1 MNTAKSLVIRRAV
14 LAGLVAS
21 LALVAFYFL
30 LVGFSSGSWQ
40 HSTELLAQDRF
51 YVLAITAGFGTQ
63 VGLFSYMRQVQKL
76 VRVRGAG
83 AMAAS
88 GTGASTVSMLACCV
102 HHLGEVL
109 PVLAASGAAIF
120 FEKYRYPVMWLG
132 IAIMTGCGQNK
143 SQANSQSW
151 EKTVQ
156 SQQGEKEKITESRV
170 GEAGTEPSK
179 DKQPPA
185 AEEGSKQN
193 LATGS
198 RQKQQQP
205 VDSKPPITKRP
216 VEATFYERRESKGG
230 IEVEVTWVTPEYL
243 RARGQQP
250 TAEQERDLTSNLV
263 FNVALTAHSGNL
275 MTFDFVGSTSLKIN
289 GREAG
294 RGTWEL
300 VDNDA
305 HHPEGILRFA
315 APTGEPVKDLT
326 LTIKGLGGVPERVF
340 KWELP

>member
-1 MNTAKSLVIRRAV
+1 MQRKNLLLIFI
-14 LAGLVAS
+14 L
-21 LALVAFYFL
+21 FL
-30 LVGFSSGSWQ
+30 LF
-40 HSTELLAQDRF
+40 L
-51 YVLAITAGFGTQ
+51 IT
-63 VGLFSYMRQVQKL
+63 V
-76 VRVRGAG
+76 
-83 AMAAS
+83 
-88 GTGASTVSMLACCV
+88 
-102 HHLGEVL
+102 
-109 PVLAASGAAIF
+109 
-120 FEKYRYPVMWLG
+120 
-132 IAIMTGCGQNK
+132 MTGCGQNK

-170 GEAGTEPSK
+170 GEAETEPSK

-205 VDSKPPITKRP
+205 VDSKPPITERP

-230 IEVEVTWVTPEYL
+230 IEVEIIWVTPEYL

-250 TAEQERDLTSNLV
+250 AAEQERDLTSNLV
-263 FNVALTAHSGNL
+263 FNVALTTHSGNL
-275 MTFDFVGSTSLKIN
+275 MTFDFAGSTSLKIN

-300 VDNDA
+300 VYEDA

-315 APTGEPVKDLT
+315 APAGEPVHNLFMRT
-326 LTIKGLGGVPERVF
+326 ANFFTMNISPAEREEMLGPTTASTNTR
-340 KWELP
+340 L